1 MRRLAVVVLLLVGLM
16 AAGWAFF
23 KQPAEPSLAFRTL
36 DGRRMTLD
44 GLRGKVVL
52 VTFWAT
58 SCPACIKEMPDLVR
72 TYQNYRGRGL
82 EMVAVAMSYDPPAY
96 VRRYAEM
103 NRLPFPVALDE
114 GGTLAHSLDVR
125 LTPTAFLIDRRGR
138 IVSRTVGLLDFGR
151 LRVFL
156 ENNS

>member
-1 MRRLAVVVLLLVGLM
+1 MRRLAMVVLLVGLM
-16 AAGWAFF
+16 AAGWTFF
-23 KQPAEPSLAFRTL
+23 KQPAAPALAFRTL
-36 DGRRMTLD
+36 DGRLMTLD

-72 TYQNYRGRGL
+72 TYQAYRGRGL
-82 EMVAVAMSYDPPAY
+82 EMVAVAMSYDSPAY
-96 VRRYAEM
+96 VRGYVEA

-114 GGTLAHSLDVR
+114 GGMLARSLEVR
-125 LTPTAFLIDRRGR
+125 LTPTTFLIDRSGR